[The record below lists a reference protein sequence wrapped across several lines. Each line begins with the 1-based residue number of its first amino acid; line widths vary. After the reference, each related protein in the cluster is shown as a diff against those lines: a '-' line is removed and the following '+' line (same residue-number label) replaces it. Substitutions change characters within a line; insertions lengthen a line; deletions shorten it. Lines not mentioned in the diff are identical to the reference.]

1 MAILAKADIT
11 ISRIIDVKAVTTYY
25 LLQSS
30 TAAKPNKPTAI
41 PPGGNWNTTEPTYES
56 GSTSTLYTVIL
67 TIMSNDTY
75 SYSDVSKSSSYEAAK
90 EAWNKA
96 NRAQAAADA
105 AAKVATNYIQGTDD
119 GLIVGNMEADTL
131 GANVKVGTD
140 AMEIRNG
147 NTVLARYAEKKVELG
162 KNSAD
167 SVIELC
173 GSTGRISAIDTSADG
188 DPQAPTEF
196 LKYLTFEST
205 YMRHQGYAIE
215 LDASTAFANTP
226 ETEDQAAFATF
237 FARSGIEADK
247 RHTALLELDATCN
260 KDGIGSHITA
270 YTDEALGGRITLG
283 VYGCDINK
291 HTLITIFSPSENYT
305 PSEFLNR
312 YTGIEIET
320 PDIIKCVH
328 SSTGNA
334 IGVGVGNGGVNRGLH
349 DEVAGKW
356 QLYSD
361 ETDLYLGPPT
371 RDTFKPYYTKG
382 DKIPCEI
389 STGGYVTGGGNQV
402 IFSVP
407 LSKPLVGVSAATATT
422 NNGFRGRQGG
432 KYTHGSSASAYVKP
446 ASYSC
451 YVRESWI
458 EVRITIDKTTN
469 VTNNDAIG
477 IAWSGYLTFS

>member
-11 ISRIIDVKAVTTYY
+11 ISRIVDVKSVTTYY

-247 RHTALLELDATCN
+247 RH
-260 KDGIGSHITA
+260 G
-270 YTDEALGGRITLG
+270 
-283 VYGCDINK
+283 
-291 HTLITIFSPSENYT
+291 
-305 PSEFLNR
+305 
-312 YTGIEIET
+312 
-320 PDIIKCVH
+320 
-328 SSTGNA
+328 
-334 IGVGVGNGGVNRGLH
+334 
-349 DEVAGKW
+349 
-356 QLYSD
+356 
-361 ETDLYLGPPT
+361 
-371 RDTFKPYYTKG
+371 
-382 DKIPCEI
+382 
-389 STGGYVTGGGNQV
+389 
-402 IFSVP
+402 
-407 LSKPLVGVSAATATT
+407 
-422 NNGFRGRQGG
+422 
-432 KYTHGSSASAYVKP
+432 
-446 ASYSC
+446 
-451 YVRESWI
+451 
-458 EVRITIDKTTN
+458 
-469 VTNNDAIG
+469 
-477 IAWSGYLTFS
+477 

>member
-1 MAILAKADIT
+1 M
-11 ISRIIDVKAVTTYY
+11 
-25 LLQSS
+25 
-30 TAAKPNKPTAI
+30 
-41 PPGGNWNTTEPTYES
+41 
-56 GSTSTLYTVIL
+56 
-67 TIMSNDTY
+67 
-75 SYSDVSKSSSYEAAK
+75 
-90 EAWNKA
+90 
-96 NRAQAAADA
+96 
-105 AAKVATNYIQGTDD
+105 
-119 GLIVGNMEADTL
+119 IVGNMEADTL
-131 GANVKVGTD
+131 GANVKVGSD
-140 AMEIRNG
+140 AMEVRNG
-147 NTVLARYAEKKVELG
+147 NTVLARYAEKKIELG
-162 KNSAD
+162 KNSAN

-173 GSTGRISAIDTSADG
+173 GSTGKISAIDTSADG
-188 DPQAPTEF
+188 DPQAPAEF

-215 LDASTAFANTP
+215 IDASTAFANTP

-237 FARSGIEADK
+237 FARSGINADK
-247 RHTALLELDATCN
+247 DHTALLELDATCN

-270 YTDEALGGRITLG
+270 YTDEGLGGRITLD

-291 HTLITIFSPSENYT
+291 RTSITIFSPSENYT

-320 PDIIKCVH
+320 PDIIKCIH
-328 SSTGNA
+328 SLTGNA

-361 ETDLYLGPPT
+361 KTDLYLGPPA

-407 LSKPLVGVSAATATT
+407 LSKPLVGVSAATAST

-458 EVRITIDKTTN
+458 EVRMTIDKTTN